1 MIIIYND
8 FGWKTSIMNLPAASV
23 HWPVW
28 QASSPVASILA
39 CGEHTCCRTACPQTA
54 QLYSIDYFLRISSFH
69 QVYKLFPGTNCQ
81 CSKEAVNFLCK
92 SLCITY
98 AVSKV

>member
-28 QASSPVASILA
+28 QASSPVASTLVT
-39 CGEHTCCRTACPQTA
+39 EQHVHRLPNYT
-54 QLYSIDYFLRISSFH
+54 
-69 QVYKLFPGTNCQ
+69 V
-81 CSKEAVNFLCK
+81 
-92 SLCITY
+92 
-98 AVSKV
+98 